1 MDQTTWNTIIEAL
14 NDVDFP
20 ADKQDLVAHV
30 EGRGADQETVR
41 LLRALPVGSY
51 RNIAEIR
58 SSVSLDPGAEEGRS
72 AAQRA
77 TRARSPHVRVAEYLR
92 DR

>member
-1 MDQTTWNTIIEAL
+1 M
-14 NDVDFP
+14 P
-20 ADKQDLVAHV
+20 HDLVTTAATGYTHA
-30 EGRGADQETVR
+30 GRGADQETVR

-58 SSVSLDPGAEEGRS
+58 SSVYLDPGAEEGRS

-77 TRARSPHVRVAEYLR
+77 TQARSPHVRVAEYLR